1 MNSVKFSTMHNSKIG
16 TISHPFPAC
25 SLGFS
30 LKTGLF
36 SLDRFHFQ
44 EEKKRGEAAAPGGLF
59 HIAEA
64 PEKAAFFSI
73 IILCKAV
80 NYSS

>member
-16 TISHPFPAC
+16 TISHPFSAC
-25 SLGFS
+25 SIGFS

-36 SLDRFHFQ
+36 SIDRFHFP
-44 EEKKRGEAAAPGGLF
+44 EEKSAAKLPRRAGFF

-64 PEKAAFFSI
+64 PEKAAFF
-73 IILCKAV
+73 LLLYYAKP
-80 NYSS
+80 